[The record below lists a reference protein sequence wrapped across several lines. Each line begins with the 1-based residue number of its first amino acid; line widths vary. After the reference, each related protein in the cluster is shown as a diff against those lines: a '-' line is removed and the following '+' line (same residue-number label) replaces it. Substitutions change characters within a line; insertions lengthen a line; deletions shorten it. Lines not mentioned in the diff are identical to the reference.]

1 MCGIFGYLAH
11 DGRHLL
17 DLDHIRADL
26 RHRGPDAAGVHHID
40 TTTGRGGLVD
50 MQGKLEAQLALGHL
64 RLSIIDTSEAGT
76 QPFVSPDGRF
86 VLSYNG
92 EVYNY
97 LELRSE
103 LRQLGYSFD
112 TDTDTE
118 VVLRAWEHWGEDCL
132 ERFVGM
138 FAFLL
143 YDTQKKRLF
152 AVRDPFGI
160 KPLYLARRADRTVF
174 CSDIMGLV
182 PFLNTQDASLLEA
195 NTLAYLCAGTTQ
207 FGSTTILEGVE
218 RVELGEIVEFSVPD
232 GTVVRRKHYFD
243 FAAIIPQDW
252 SFEEAKQAVR
262 DAVLESV
269 ELHMRA
275 DVPYAATLSGGIDSS
290 AIVCAMRA
298 VSDKPIHT
306 FSYHAKTEGIS
317 ETRWI
322 DIINSHVGAVAHSI
336 APDLDDFQSDLRK
349 MTLRQ
354 GEPFGGLSIYASYK
368 VQEHIAAEGF
378 KVVLSGQGADEV
390 FAGYTYYLSAVG
402 AGLLSRGRLIAFQRW
417 FRQVLAHVERVNA
430 KNLLGRM
437 AEQMF
442 GHRASAML
450 RKAGG
455 VQQYPS
461 WVRDGDFEFD
471 WVDFKK
477 SFRRKPLHG
486 SYLRSALCHSLSGG
500 PLSELLRYEDRN
512 AMAHSIE
519 NRVPFCTPKL
529 ASLALSM
536 PDHFLISRNGTTKH
550 VLREAMRGIVPDDI
564 LDRRDKVGFEPD
576 NGFWLAPQ
584 HLGRLARDN
593 WTPRLDPYIDRDDY
607 LRTLSDGNLLDARLA
622 DAIWR
627 TLNLVLVTDDVI
639 SQSSEKRQI
648 Q

>member
-1 MCGIFGYLAH
+1 MCGIYGYLAR
-11 DGRHLL
+11 DGRHIL
-17 DLDHIRADL
+17 DLDDIRASL
-26 RHRGPDAAGVHHID
+26 RHRGPDASGVYHIEPQ
-40 TTTGRGGLVD
+40 TGRSGLVE
-50 MQGKLEAQLALGHL
+50 MQGKLETQLALGHL

-97 LELRSE
+97 QELRSK
-103 LRQLGYSFD
+103 LRQLGHSFN
-112 TDTDTE
+112 TNTDTE
-118 VVLRAWEHWGEDCL
+118 VVLRAWQHWGEDCL
-132 ERFVGM
+132 EQFVGM

-143 YDTQKKRLF
+143 YDTQQKRLF

-160 KPLYLARRADRTVF
+160 KPLYLTRRADRIVF
-174 CSDIMGLV
+174 CSDMMGLV
-182 PFLNTQDASLLEA
+182 PFLNKQDATFLEA

-218 RVELGEIVEFSVPD
+218 RVEPGEIVEFNVPD
-232 GTVVRRKHYFD
+232 GSVVQRKHYFN
-243 FAAIIPQDW
+243 FAEITPQDW

-275 DVPYAATLSGGIDSS
+275 DVPYAASLSGGIDSS
-290 AIVCAMRA
+290 AIVCAMRE
-298 VSDKPIHT
+298 VTDKPIHT

-317 ETRWI
+317 ETYWI
-322 DIINSHVGAVAHSI
+322 DLINNHVGATAHCI
-336 APDLDDFQSDLRK
+336 LPNLDDFQQDLRK
-349 MTLRQ
+349 MTQCQ

-368 VQEHIAAEGF
+368 VQERIAAEGF

-390 FAGYTYYLSAVG
+390 FAGYTYYLSSVG
-402 AGLLSRGRLIAFQRW
+402 ARLLSRGQLITFQRW
-417 FRQVLAHVERVNA
+417 FRRVLAHVERINA
-430 KNLLGRM
+430 KHLLGRI

-442 GHRASAML
+442 GYRASAVL
-450 RKAGG
+450 RKAAG
-455 VQQYPS
+455 VQQYPE

-471 WVDFKK
+471 WNDFKK

-512 AMAHSIE
+512 AMGHSIE
-519 NRVPFCTPKL
+519 NRVPFCTTKL

-564 LDRRDKVGFEPD
+564 LDRRDKIGFEPD
-576 NGFWLAPQ
+576 NGFWLDRQ
-584 HLGRLARDN
+584 HLSGLTVDN
-593 WTPRLDPYIDRDDY
+593 WSPRLDPYIDRDVY
-607 LRTLSDGNLLDARLA
+607 LKTLRNGDLLDARLA

-627 TLNLVLVTDDVI
+627 TLNLVLMTD
-639 SQSSEKRQI
+639 SFTSESSEKRQV